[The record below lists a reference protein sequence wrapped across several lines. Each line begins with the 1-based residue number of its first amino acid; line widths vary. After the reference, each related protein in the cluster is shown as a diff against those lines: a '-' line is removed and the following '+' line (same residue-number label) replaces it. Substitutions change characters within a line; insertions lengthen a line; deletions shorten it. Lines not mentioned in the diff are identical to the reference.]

1 MKNKIYC
8 LNEYLFYISNFQ
20 YFRSNNDLNYFIFN
34 DENQNNILVQ
44 FKNLNFYWFFS
55 HTNGTD
61 SIGFINIEILKK
73 ESFLTLSAASDFD
86 IFDLAIFEKCKNLY
100 LEEPR
105 AFRN

>member
-44 FKNLNFYWFFS
+44 FKNLNFY
-55 HTNGTD
+55 
-61 SIGFINIEILKK
+61 
-73 ESFLTLSAASDFD
+73 
-86 IFDLAIFEKCKNLY
+86 
-100 LEEPR
+100 
-105 AFRN
+105 